1 MSYNQIVKKKLLGT
15 ITKNG
20 KQITLSAALQ
30 TSQWTGPEFAADAMK
45 NDFEKAV
52 IGYTGP
58 LPEDT
63 TEICVRYA
71 TGKWHNFP
79 LKVNSGRREATIR
92 ATKTLATTSPGSAST
107 PRRWKDCAFPR
118 EIGGKE

>member
-1 MSYNQIVKKKLLGT
+1 MSYNQIIKKKVLGT

-30 TSQWTGPEFAADAMK
+30 TSQWTRPEFAADAMK

-52 IGYTGP
+52 NGYTGQ

-63 TEICVRYA
+63 TEICARYA
-71 TGKWHNFP
+71 AGLWHNCP
-79 LKVNSGRREATIR
+79 LKS
-92 ATKTLATTSPGSAST
+92 
-107 PRRWKDCAFPR
+107 
-118 EIGGKE
+118 